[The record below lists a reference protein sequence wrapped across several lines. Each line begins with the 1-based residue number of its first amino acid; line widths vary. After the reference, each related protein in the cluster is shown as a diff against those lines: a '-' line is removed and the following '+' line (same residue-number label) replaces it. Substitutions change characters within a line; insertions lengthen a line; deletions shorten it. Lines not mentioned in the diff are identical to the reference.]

1 MKRPRSGC
9 GWTRIGTGGKK
20 MRHAHPVREGSRR
33 DPSGRPVGV
42 KQLKSLRCPCG
53 FEVRS
58 TSEDEIVQ
66 MARLHAKN
74 IHGQEI
80 SIEQAKALIQI
91 AA

>member
-1 MKRPRSGC
+1 
-9 GWTRIGTGGKK
+9 
-20 MRHAHPVREGSRR
+20 
-33 DPSGRPVGV
+33 V

-58 TSEDEIVQ
+58 TNEDEIVQ
-66 MARLHAKN
+66 MAQLHARN

-80 SIEQAKALIQI
+80 TVEQARALIQL

>member
-1 MKRPRSGC
+1 M
-9 GWTRIGTGGKK
+9 
-20 MRHAHPVREGSRR
+20 
-33 DPSGRPVGV
+33 

-58 TSEDEIVQ
+58 TDEDEIVQ
-66 MARLHAKN
+66 MAQLHAKN

-80 SIEQAKALIQI
+80 TVEQARALIQL

>member
-1 MKRPRSGC
+1 
-9 GWTRIGTGGKK
+9 
-20 MRHAHPVREGSRR
+20 
-33 DPSGRPVGV
+33 V

-58 TSEDEIVQ
+58 TSEDEIVH
-66 MARLHAKN
+66 MAQLHARN

-80 SIEQAKALIQI
+80 TVEQAKALIEL